1 MCISIF
7 KKIETVNSRYTIFEK
22 EIRLRNLTTRW
33 NEQLHHKQE
42 HTKQTEGYVNYTH
55 EYV

>member
-7 KKIETVNSRYTIFEK
+7 KETETVNSINIIFEK
-22 EIRLRNLTTRW
+22 ENQLRNLTIRW

-42 HTKQTEGYVNYTH
+42 HNKQTEGYVNYTH